1 VLPGGVPFDGVT
13 GLKRVLLSRPEP
25 FVGAL
30 TEKLT
35 MYALGRN
42 VQYYDMPAVRKIV
55 HDSVKH
61 DYTFTSLVIG
71 VVQSAPFQMRQP

>member
-1 VLPGGVPFDGVT
+1 
-13 GLKRVLLSRPEP
+13 
-25 FVGAL
+25 L